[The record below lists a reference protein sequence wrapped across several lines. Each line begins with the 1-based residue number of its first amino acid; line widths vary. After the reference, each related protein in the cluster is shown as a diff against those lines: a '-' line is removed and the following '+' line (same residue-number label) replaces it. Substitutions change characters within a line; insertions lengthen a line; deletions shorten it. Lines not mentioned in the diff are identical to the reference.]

1 MQAQAYSHIGAVRKK
16 NEDAVLCDSSL
27 GLFIVADG
35 IGGRLAGEIASSTAV
50 SITSKIVRSD
60 PDESPHI
67 LLKQAFYEANNVLFQ
82 AGKNPEQLGMGTTMT
97 AAMANDK
104 EIFWAHVGDSR
115 AYLIDKN
122 GIQQLTED
130 HSLVQELLKEGNITA
145 DEARNHPQ
153 KNILVRSLG
162 QESLVNVDIGHN
174 YWQKGDYLLL
184 CSDGF
189 YNMLEEYEIIALLA
203 VDDDL
208 NRTVKNMVGLA
219 LERGGFD
226 NISVVLVR
234 CEDGENNDR

>member
-1 MQAQAYSHIGAVRKK
+1 MQARAYSHIGAVRKK
-16 NEDAVLCDSSL
+16 NEDTVLCDSSV

-50 SITSKIVRSD
+50 SITDKIVRSD
-60 PDESPHI
+60 PKESPHI

-82 AGKNPEQLGMGTTMT
+82 AGKKPEQLGMGTTMT
-97 AAMANDK
+97 AAIANDK

-115 AYLIDKN
+115 AYIINKN
-122 GIQQLTED
+122 GIRQLTED
-130 HSLVQELLKEGNITA
+130 HSLVQELLKKGNITS
-145 DEARNHPQ
+145 DEAHNHPQ

-162 QESLVNVDIGHN
+162 QESLVNVDIGHD

-189 YNMLEEYEIIALLA
+189 YNMLEDYEIIALLA
-203 VDDDL
+203 IDDDL
-208 NRTVKNMVGLA
+208 DRTVKNMVQLA